1 MTKSEGRKRDRTT
14 ESFSTSGFGF
24 LSSFVIQ
31 RLVQVRLMFA
41 KDVSEVVAALHEPRG
56 AAGTFGSAVSP
67 GSIYGGGE
75 TAGPEPPT
83 PMFTPTGLILR
94 ENAREPSLM
103 ATVWTNVLT
112 IRSAY
117 LTSVRYG
124 VSGT

>member
-1 MTKSEGRKRDRTT
+1 MNRRFVLVVVLVSGFSSRT
-14 ESFSTSGFGF
+14 STSRFM
-24 LSSFVIQ
+24 VP
-31 RLVQVRLMFA
+31 
-41 KDVSEVVAALHEPRG
+41 KHVSEVVAALHEPRG
-56 AAGTFGSAVSP
+56 AAGTFGGGVSP

-94 ENAREPSLM
+94 EAAREPSLM

-117 LTSVRYG
+117 LTSV
-124 VSGT
+124 